1 MKYIVEDS
9 SFIISLLD
17 TTDVHHQSALEV
29 FRIIISHSPKVRAII
44 PSTVFYETLFV
55 LLKNGVSYQQAKT
68 KLNNLMMIDEIINLA
83 ITETNILKLAKH
95 TQQLIL
101 NKTNKTRVR
110 SNDLLIAS
118 IACNQEH
125 SCLITSDMGMKD
137 YDPVCKN
144 IFLFNTTTELNSLNS
159 FLSNPE

>member
-1 MKYIVEDS
+1 
-9 SFIISLLD
+9 
-17 TTDVHHQSALEV
+17 
-29 FRIIISHSPKVRAII
+29 
-44 PSTVFYETLFV
+44 
-55 LLKNGVSYQQAKT
+55 
-68 KLNNLMMIDEIINLA
+68 MIDEIINLA

-118 IACNQEH
+118 IACNQEN